1 MSLMRRSLGVV
12 TSLALVLTLS
22 SSSSSQ
28 EFGSITFPT
37 SGAAGAQDAFLTG
50 VKALHNFQFDE
61 AAVAFQ
67 AARKADP
74 TFAMAYW

>member
-37 SGAAGAQDAFLTG
+37 SGAPAAQDAFLP
-50 VKALHNFQFDE
+50 A
-61 AAVAFQ
+61 
-67 AARKADP
+67 
-74 TFAMAYW
+74 